1 MPVANE
7 RLVELGVV
15 GRPHGIRGEV
25 RLTWYADSLDLL
37 QGEVLLKA
45 GDLPPRRVEVRSVR
59 TSGNVPLVLFTGVA
73 DRSAAETLRGQSVL
87 VPESALP
94 ECADD
99 EVYLHELIG
108 FAVRLDAT
116 GAPLGVLEHVDFYGE
131 QELWVIGT
139 PGGKEVYLPAVP
151 EFVAE
156 INAAIKE
163 IRITPPE
170 GLLELYLQD

>member
-1 MPVANE
+1 MVNE

-37 QGEVLLKA
+37 QGAVLLKA

-59 TSGNVPLVLFTGVA
+59 TSGAVPLVLFAGVA
-73 DRSAAETLRGQSVL
+73 
-87 VPESALP
+87 
-94 ECADD
+94 D

-108 FAVRLDAT
+108 FTVRLDAT
-116 GAPLGVLEHVDFYGE
+116 GEPLGVLAHVDFYGE
-131 QELWVIGT
+131 QELWVIST
-139 PGGKEVYLPAVP
+139 PEGREVYLPAVP
-151 EFVAE
+151 EFVAD
-156 INAAIKE
+156 IDCTVKE
-163 IRITPPE
+163 ICITPPE

>member
-1 MPVANE
+1 MANE

-94 ECADD
+94 ECAED

-116 GAPLGVLEHVDFYGE
+116 GALLGVLEHVDFYGE

-156 INAAIKE
+156 INATIKE